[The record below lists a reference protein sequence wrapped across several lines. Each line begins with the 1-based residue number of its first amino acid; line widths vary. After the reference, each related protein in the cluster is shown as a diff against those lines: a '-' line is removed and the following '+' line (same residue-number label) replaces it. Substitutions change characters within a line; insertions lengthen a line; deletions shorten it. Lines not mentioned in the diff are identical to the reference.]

1 MKALECAHRLDYKQ
15 GELGDDEA
23 KKEFQEKPM
32 KILFSSPL
40 SRKAEV
46 WYDNLKVG
54 EKSSWLTLIKHFK
67 TYYQLIPRDTRA
79 RLFDL
84 NMKLAGFK

>member
-1 MKALECAHRLDYKQ
+1 MKAFECAHRLDFKQ
-15 GELGDDEA
+15 EELGEDEA

-32 KILFSSPL
+32 KIQFSSPL
-40 SRKAEV
+40 SGKAKV
-46 WYDNLKVG
+46 WYDNLKVR
-54 EKSSWLTLIKHFK
+54 EKSSCLTLIKHFK

-84 NMKLAGFK
+84 KMKLAESK